1 MALQGALIRDWVFTS
16 FNNEF
21 AIFKPASAILPMEPS
36 SATFNTSALFAPN
49 FSAVSIINN
58 SPGVPIVMK
67 TVA

>member
-1 MALQGALIRDWVFTS
+1 MALQGALTRVLVFTS
-16 FNNEF
+16 FNNEL

-36 SATFNTSALFAPN
+36 SATFNTSTLFMPN
-49 FSAVSIINN
+49 FLAVSIINN